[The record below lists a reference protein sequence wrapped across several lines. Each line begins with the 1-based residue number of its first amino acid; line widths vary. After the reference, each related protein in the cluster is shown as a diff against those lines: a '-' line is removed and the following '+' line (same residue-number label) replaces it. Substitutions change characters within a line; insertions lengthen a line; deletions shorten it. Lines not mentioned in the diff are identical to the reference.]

1 MGSRANFTAGRVSS
15 FECQPGRQQTI
26 FWDGKTPGL
35 GLRATA
41 SGARSYIFETRLNGK
56 TLRLTIGDLR
66 TWSVGKAQAKAT
78 SLKTLTDQGID
89 PRLQAAEQRVK
100 VEAAQ
105 VTARQNTLTLGEIW
119 PIYVELRKGKWSE
132 RHHQDHLTLSAAG
145 GDHYKRGEGITVAG
159 PLAPLMT
166 RLMTA
171 LTGEQIALWLET
183 EAAKRPTKAA
193 QSYRLLRAFLRW
205 AAERPEY
212 RGIVHADAYR
222 TRAVRD
228 ALPKSN
234 AKDDCLQ
241 REQLPSWFEQVLLIQ
256 NPVIGT
262 YLQALLIT
270 GARRKEM
277 AGLRW
282 EDIDFRWRSLTIRD
296 KTNGKRTIPLP
307 PYLAL
312 LLLELKR
319 LNETP
324 PNIRQLRR
332 IEAQAKPDWVPSP
345 WVFSSSTSADGKL
358 AEPRIAH
365 NSALASANLPHL
377 TLHGLRRSFGT
388 LCEWVEVPVG
398 IVAQIQ
404 GHAPSAIAE
413 KHYRRRPLDLLRKWH
428 DKIEAWILQQA
439 GIEFNQESKGLQTV
453 GTT

>member
-1 MGSRANFTAGRVSS
+1 MGGKANFTAERVSS
-15 FECQPGRQQTI
+15 FQCQPGKQQSI

-35 GLRATA
+35 GLRVTA

-56 TLRLTIGDLR
+56 TLRITIGDLR

-89 PRLQAAEQRVK
+89 PRLQAAEQRAK

-105 VTARQNTLTLGEIW
+105 KSARQNALTLGEIW
-119 PIYVELRKGKWSE
+119 PIYIEQRKAKWSE
-132 RHHQDHLTLSAAG
+132 RHHQDHLTLSARG
-145 GDHYKRGEGITVAG
+145 GEHYKRGEGITVAG

-166 RLMTA
+166 LLMID
-171 LTGEQIALWLET
+171 LTGERIALWLET

-205 AAERPEY
+205 ASERPEY
-212 RGIVHADAYR
+212 RGIIHADAYR

-234 AKDDCLQ
+234 VKDDCLQ
-241 REQLPSWFEQVLLIQ
+241 REQLPTWFEQILRIH
-256 NPVIGT
+256 NPVISA

-270 GARRKEM
+270 GARREEM

-282 EDIDFRWRSLTIRD
+282 EDVDFRWRSLTIRD

-307 PYLAL
+307 PYLASL
-312 LLLELKR
+312 ILKLKR

-332 IEAQAKPDWVPSP
+332 REVQDKPGWAPSP
-345 WVFSSSTSADGKL
+345 WVFSSPTSGDGNL

-365 NSALASANLPHL
+365 NSALANSNLPHL

-413 KHYRRRPLDLLRKWH
+413 KHYRRRPLDLLRMWH
-428 DKIEAWILQQA
+428 DKIEAWMLEQA
-439 GIEFNQESKGLQTV
+439 GIDFKQESRGLRAANA
-453 GTT
+453 